1 MESFV
6 YRYRVG
12 KIKTQRDVLFKKI
25 SYFSFIKKL
34 LFTKIFGKERKFT
47 HKEVDTMEL
56 KKKKNQNTGTLIF
69 GLCVLETLSHAV

>member
-56 KKKKNQNTGTLIF
+56 KKKKKPKHWNTYIWAV
-69 GLCVLETLSHAV
+69 CVGNS